1 MTTIAIIGAG
11 PGLGAAIARRF
22 GAEGYNV
29 ALIARNQDR
38 LDALAAELAET
49 DVSARGYSA
58 NVRDVMSLRAALDQA
73 TQEGGPIEVMTYNP
87 LPQKEFLRP
96 VLETTPEDLIG
107 AAEFSLYAPVAAVHQ
122 VLQGM
127 QFLKTGSILFVNG
140 VSAVRPHAAYAGTSI
155 AFAGQSAYGQML
167 HETLQ
172 PEGIH
177 VGQLII
183 PRGIEPG
190 DATHDPDVLAGV
202 LWMMH
207 TERGE
212 FRRYAEPLDS

>member
-1 MTTIAIIGAG
+1 MTTTAIIGAG

-22 GAEGYNV
+22 GSDGHSI

-38 LDALAAELAET
+38 LNALAAELT
-49 DVSARGYSA
+49 QTGITARGYTA
-58 NVRDVMSLRAALDQA
+58 NVRDTASIREVLDRAG
-73 TQEGGPIEVMTYNP
+73 QELGPIEVLTYNP

-107 AAEFSLYAPVAAVHQ
+107 AAEFSLYGPVAAAHQ

-127 QFLKTGSILFVNG
+127 RFLGTGSILFVNG
-140 VSAVRPHAAYAGTSI
+140 GSAVQPNASYAGTSI

-167 HETLQ
+167 HDTLE

-177 VGQLII
+177 IGQLII
-183 PRGIEPG
+183 PRGITPG
-190 DATHDPDVLAGV
+190 DATHDPDVLAAL
-202 LWMMH
+202 LWEMH

-212 FRRYAEPLDS
+212 FRRYADTLDS